1 MGEQRAGGGLES
13 HMPTH
18 RRNDS
23 ATGEE
28 PMPDAPSETRN
39 PPAEPEAQPS
49 LREIP
54 PAQDLPR
61 GTQDLSTNGPLATP
75 VVGGPS
81 PGLSR
86 NPSSCSNNSNE
97 KVNTEYLTAES
108 GMNRRQPPSR
118 RSSPQPPRPIEP
130 PVTKNTL
137 SELDVTK
144 IIHNPKLR
152 HDINYDPELHFRPN
166 LDGEKGRRK
175 QEKANQFWNALLDQL
190 ILFVMDR
197 ETFMSRYADGEWCL
211 PSLLRAVRDI
221 IETLVPQRDRE
232 LLNEG
237 LNVDLL
243 MQQFNRGVAD
253 LESLA
258 SWLSAVLK
266 LHCAPMRD
274 EWVDEMYQELSN
286 GNRNNDPAEL
296 VKGMRSLLS
305 VLEAMKLDVAN
316 HQIRC
321 LRPVLIEDTVH
332 FEQRFFMKKIQSR
345 KLSVLPARDWYKA
358 AQSRAERIYELSGMP
373 HVQAFGNMAV
383 FFDALSR
390 LVLPSTRSDTTP
402 CTFVFDED
410 RILKLRSDMYDSI
423 CLEICMRKFEDLDR
437 LSNITHL
444 CSRVPSYVRE
454 DGASSNRL
462 SSDFTCVSSRPSS
475 FVFSDRGSAFSSP
488 RSSGELIAQP
498 SMDFAESRTKSLDLY
513 NSLLALLHTAPP
525 ANSSREK
532 WRGLADS
539 VALQILRYV
548 NAPPSLPGFEDQI
561 RNAVTNTN
569 DELFQEVEA
578 QFQQKLLAELAKC
591 VNEFKHMSA
600 VSLFSVATGGR
611 IMGASRPSESLRD
624 RNMGLFGEKAPRDPR
639 EEAGIDDMAVRL
651 GHLGILHWRVWALL
665 AYDDSIEEEMID
677 QPAVPVFESV

>member
-28 PMPDAPSETRN
+28 PMPDAPSETRA
-39 PPAEPEAQPS
+39 PPAEPEVQPS
-49 LREIP
+49 LREVP

-61 GTQDLSTNGPLATP
+61 GTQDINANGSLATP
-75 VVGGPS
+75 VVGRPS

-86 NPSSCSNNSNE
+86 NPSSCSTNSNE
-97 KVNTEYLTAES
+97 KVNAEYLTE
-108 GMNRRQPPSR
+108 GPNRRPPPTR
-118 RSSPQPPRPIEP
+118 RSSPQPTRPLEP
-130 PVTKNTL
+130 PVTKSTL

-197 ETFMSRYADGEWCL
+197 ETFMSRYADGKWCL
-211 PSLLRAVRDI
+211 PALLTAVRDI

-253 LESLA
+253 LEALA

-345 KLSVLPARDWYKA
+345 KLSVLSAREWYKA
-358 AQSRAERIYELSGMP
+358 AQSNAERIYQHSPMP
-373 HVQAFGNMAV
+373 HAQAFGNMSV

-390 LVLPSTRSDTTP
+390 LVLPTTRSETTP

-410 RILKLRSDMYDSI
+410 RLLKLRSDMYDSI

-437 LSNITHL
+437 LSKITHL
-444 CSRVPSYVRE
+444 STRVPSYVRE
-454 DGASSNRL
+454 EGALSNR
-462 SSDFTCVSSRPSS
+462 SSGEFIFVSSRPSS
-475 FVFSDRGSAFSSP
+475 FVFSDRGSTFSSP
-488 RSSGELIAQP
+488 RNSGELCAQP
-498 SMDFAESRTKSLDLY
+498 SMDFAESRTKALDLY

-525 ANSSREK
+525 ANTSREK

-561 RNAVTNTN
+561 RNAVTNIEE
-569 DELFQEVEA
+569 ELFQEVAA
-578 QFQQKLLAELAKC
+578 QFQQRLLAELAKR

-611 IMGASRPSESLRD
+611 IMGANRPSESLRD
-624 RNMGLFGEKAPRDPR
+624 RNNGLFGERAPRDPR

-651 GHLGILHWRVWALL
+651 AHLGVLHWRVWALL
-665 AYDDSIEEEMID
+665 AYEDSIEEEMID
-677 QPAVPVFESV
+677 AAAVPVFEAA

>member
-1 MGEQRAGGGLES
+1 MGDQRAGGGLES

-23 ATGEE
+23 AAGEE

-39 PPAEPEAQPS
+39 PPAKPEGQPPLVS
-49 LREIP
+49 

-61 GTQDLSTNGPLATP
+61 GTRDINANRSLTTP

-86 NPSSCSNNSNE
+86 NPSSCSTKSNE
-97 KVNTEYLTAES
+97 KANAEYLTAES
-108 GMNRRQPPSR
+108 QGLDRRVLPTR
-118 RSSPQPPRPIEP
+118 RSSPQPARPVEP
-130 PVTKNTL
+130 PVTKTTL
-137 SELDVTK
+137 SELDVAK

-175 QEKANQFWNALLDQL
+175 HEKANQFWNALLDQL

-197 ETFMSRYADGEWCL
+197 ETFMSRYADGDWCL
-211 PSLLRAVRDI
+211 PSLLKAVRDI

-332 FEQRFFMKKIQSR
+332 FEQRFFMKKIQSS
-345 KLSVLPARDWYKA
+345 KLSVLPAREWYKA
-358 AQSRAERIYELSGMP
+358 AQSHAERTYEHSPMP
-373 HVQAFGNMAV
+373 HLQAFGNMAV

-437 LSNITHL
+437 LSKITHL

-454 DGASSNRL
+454 EGASSNRL
-462 SSDFTCVSSRPSS
+462 SGDFTFVSSRPSS
-475 FVFSDRGSAFSSP
+475 FVFSDRGSTFSSP
-488 RSSGELIAQP
+488 RSSGELVSQP

-513 NSLLALLHTAPP
+513 NSLLALLHTAPL
-525 ANSSREK
+525 ANSSKEK

-539 VALQILRYV
+539 VALQILRYI

-561 RNAVTNTN
+561 RNAVTNIEE
-569 DELFQEVEA
+569 ELFQEVEA
-578 QFQQKLLAELAKC
+578 QFQQRLLAELAKR

-611 IMGASRPSESLRD
+611 IMGASRPSVSLRD
-624 RNMGLFGEKAPRDPR
+624 RNIGLFGAKTPRDPR
-639 EEAGIDDMAVRL
+639 EEAGIDDMALRL
-651 GHLGILHWRVWALL
+651 AHLGILHWRVWALL
-665 AYDDSIEEEMID
+665 AYDDSIEEEMVD
-677 QPAVPVFESV
+677 STAVPMYGDA